1 MNHEI
6 KLYTTPTWPACH
18 QVKEFLSRKN
28 ANYTEFDVAKDT
40 NAREEMIN
48 MTGKSAVPV
57 VLVDDEVMVGFD
69 PNKLNEILH

>member
-1 MNHEI
+1 
-6 KLYTTPTWPACH
+6 
-18 QVKEFLSRKN
+18 VKEFLSRKN